1 MRVIIISIDGFDMI
15 EIKNVTNISYTNN
28 VATLTYSGGSRSF
41 STNDYMLQII
51 P

>member
-1 MRVIIISIDGFDMI
+1 MRVIIISINGFDMI
-15 EIKNVTNISYTNN
+15 EIKNVTNISYINN
-28 VATLTYSGGSRSF
+28 VATLTYSGSSRSF